1 MMQTNRLSS
10 NLAGRPVRIVL
21 LAAATFVVASVG
33 TYVAQRH
40 DMPVTAVL
48 IYLTGVI
55 MIGALSGIRLGIL
68 AALAASFIYNFFIS
82 EPAFRF
88 ALTSADELVP
98 LVAFNLSAIISG
110 GLAGRLKDS
119 ERAARLAE
127 AHSAFL
133 LRVSDRLQQ
142 SVKLQDV
149 TLRAR
154 EAFPA
159 DGVKDLEI
167 FVVRGNQLYA
177 LETDGETVPVLP
189 LEAIVA
195 LTDGTTR
202 GDFCAFELN
211 GSGGQLGLVKFLLD
225 RKAGAGDAFLPDLQ
239 GVANLLSLAV
249 DRCMLLER
257 LSETRALQRSEEL
270 KSAIISSVS
279 HDLRTP
285 LTAIEAA
292 ASSLRSFSGSL
303 PVQQREEL
311 LSTIEEQ
318 CQRLNQYTAN
328 LLDMGRIQAGISPS
342 QFDDVD
348 VLDIVGVV
356 LGNIRLN
363 FPHQKIE
370 KHFALT
376 SALVRANPAMLEQ
389 AIFNIVENALIHGQ
403 SIDPL
408 ELNIHGEGKYCNIE
422 IFDRGPGIAKSDQ
435 PHIFERFYRSEQPQN
450 RRGSGLG
457 LYIADGFV
465 RAFGGAMAVVSPV
478 DERGGTRMIIRLP
491 LISDEPE
498 AEAAL

>member
-1 MMQTNRLSS
+1 MENYLLSS
-10 NLAGRPVRIVL
+10 NVTGRRTRIL
-21 LAAATFVVASVG
+21 LVAAAVFVVASVG
-33 TYVAQRH
+33 TYLAQGNDRR
-40 DMPVTAVL
+40 VTAVL

-55 MIGALSGIRLGIL
+55 IIGALSGLRLGIL
-68 AALAASFIYNFFIS
+68 AAAAASFIYNFFIS

-88 ALTSADELVP
+88 GLTSAEELVP
-98 LVAFNLSAIISG
+98 LVAFNLSAVITG

-142 SVKLQDV
+142 SVRMEDV

-159 DGVKDLEI
+159 DGVTDLEI
-167 FVVRGNQLYA
+167 FVVRGNQLFA
-177 LETDGETVPVLP
+177 LETEGDTSPVLP

-195 LTDGTTR
+195 LTDGGAAR
-202 GDFCAFELN
+202 RDFCAFELN

-225 RKAGAGDAFLPDLQ
+225 RKPGAGDALPDLQ
-239 GVANLLSLAV
+239 GVANLLSMAV

-292 ASSLRSFSGSL
+292 ASSLRSFSDSL

-328 LLDMGRIQAGISPS
+328 LLDMGRIQAGISSS
-342 QFDDVD
+342 QFGDVD

-363 FPHQKIE
+363 FPDQKIE
-370 KHFALT
+370 KRFALK

-389 AIFNIVENALIHGQ
+389 AIFNIVENALLHGR

-408 ELNIHGEGKYCNIE
+408 EISIHGEGKYCNLE

-465 RAFGGAMAVVSPV
+465 RAFGGAMAVVSPI
-478 DERGGTRMIIRLP
+478 DEHGGTRMIIRLP
-491 LISDEPE
+491 LLVDLSNVEVEP
-498 AEAAL
+498 